1 MYTQSRR
8 AHVLELIEGRTLADD
23 LAARGGPGLP
33 ELRAVQ
39 AQVTSK
45 EKALERLLE
54 NLGLGNPAPEGR
66 QALGRTIV
74 SDIHVGMHAIN
85 PALIMQELFALQ
97 AALEYGSVVP
107 LTREAV
113 VCQAV
118 AGLDPTRQPETAILR
133 DALLESGVA
142 GGSIARELKLQLLA
156 LYDTACPDGCPV
168 CLSAG
173 SDIEHYALAPLLHS
187 RRALRKL
194 REVLR
199 AGSPR
204 NDCLAAVAQSLR
216 AQAPAQ
222 VQAYPADLGDQLDPS
237 LGLAVLSDVNDAGQ
251 VDSTTVVAIDVEKAT
266 EFLTTQDGWEERWG
280 DERHRKIR
288 APDGTM
294 VRSRA
299 EYIIV
304 NELLRANIGYQYELP
319 FAFVARCYRDHPP
332 MWVVDFPPFGALR
345 AAGDCIRLH
354 DREGQR
360 CSPDN

>member
-1 MYTQSRR
+1 
-8 AHVLELIEGRTLADD
+8 
-23 LAARGGPGLP
+23 
-33 ELRAVQ
+33 
-39 AQVTSK
+39 
-45 EKALERLLE
+45 
-54 NLGLGNPAPEGR
+54 
-66 QALGRTIV
+66 
-74 SDIHVGMHAIN
+74 
-85 PALIMQELFALQ
+85 
-97 AALEYGSVVP
+97 
-107 LTREAV
+107 
-113 VCQAV
+113 
-118 AGLDPTRQPETAILR
+118 LDPTRQPETAILR

-266 EFLTTQDGWEERWG
+266 TT
-280 DERHRKIR
+280 I
-288 APDGTM
+288 
-294 VRSRA
+294 
-299 EYIIV
+299 
-304 NELLRANIGYQYELP
+304 
-319 FAFVARCYRDHPP
+319 PP

-345 AAGDCIRLH
+345 AAGDCIRLD

-360 CSPDN
+360 CSPDT